1 MIEEKVTIKKE
12 LDVLIQQQI
21 QTLKQEKKIADPDLR
36 EYSMRAERIHELYG
50 WLDRAKNREFVS
62 RSAA

>member
-36 EYSMRAERIHELYG
+36 EYSMRAERIHELFG
-50 WLDRAKNREFVS
+50 WLDRAKNQEFAT